1 MPRRSG
7 FFQHAGEAAV
17 GDEPHERD
25 GNVNRAGNP
34 CAEERQWNGEG
45 RGKFEIQNPKHETSL
60 KSTMFETQAIAV
72 GWNLLNSDL
81 IRVSRFG
88 FNRGF
93 VVLGE

>member
-25 GNVNRAGNP
+25 ADVNRAGNP
-34 CAEERQWNGEG
+34 CAKERQWNGEG

-60 KSTMFETQAIAV
+60 KSAMSECRQCSKRGQLRLV
-72 GWNLLNSDL
+72 GICL
-81 IRVSRFG
+81 IRI
-88 FNRGF
+88 
-93 VVLGE
+93 